1 MTSTEA
7 DRILQSP
14 VFGNQVCID
23 AISVMLMSEELS
35 QARDWAKAK
44 GVSAPRKRTGS
55 IASMQH
61 EAIED
66 ELAYWRQCGY
76 RN

>member
-7 DRILQSP
+7 DRILQKP
-14 VFGNQVCID
+14 IFGSQVCID
-23 AISVMLMSEELS
+23 AISVMLMSEQLLE
-35 QARDWAKAK
+35 ARDWARGK
-44 GVSAPRKRTGS
+44 GVSAPRKRTGV

-76 RN
+76 RS